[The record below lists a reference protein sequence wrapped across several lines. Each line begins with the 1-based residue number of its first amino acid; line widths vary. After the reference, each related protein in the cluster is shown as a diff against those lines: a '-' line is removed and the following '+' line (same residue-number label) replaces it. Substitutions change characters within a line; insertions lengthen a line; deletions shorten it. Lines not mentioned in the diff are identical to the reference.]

1 MQTALRKMGN
11 STGIIVPRTIL
22 GEIGLGVGATLD
34 VRVEDGNIIAT
45 PVKTERR
52 ARWADAAAAIASH
65 SADDHGADDDAD
77 WQGFGNEGDD
87 ALTW

>member
-11 STGIIVPRTIL
+11 STGMIVPRAIL

-34 VRVEDGNIIAT
+34 VRVEDGTIIAT
-45 PVKTERR
+45 PIKIERR
-52 ARWADAAAAIASH
+52 VRWADAAAAIDSFGEG
-65 SADDHGADDDAD
+65 DEAD
-77 WQGFGNEGDD
+77 WQGFGNESDD

>member
-11 STGIIVPRTIL
+11 STGIIVPRAIL
-22 GEIGLGVGATLD
+22 GEIGLGVGAALD
-34 VRVEDGNIIAT
+34 VRVEDGAIIAT
-45 PVKTERR
+45 PIKTERR
-52 ARWADAAAAIASH
+52 ARWADAAAAIGSY
-65 SADDHGADDDAD
+65 SESDEAD